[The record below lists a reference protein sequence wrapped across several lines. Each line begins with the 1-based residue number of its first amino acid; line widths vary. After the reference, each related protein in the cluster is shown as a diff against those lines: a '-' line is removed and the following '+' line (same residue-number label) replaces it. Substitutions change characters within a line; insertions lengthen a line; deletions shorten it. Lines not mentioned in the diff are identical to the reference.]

1 MPAKKPQ
8 DHKKKSEPFVWE
20 SPDGES
26 VTLTPFNKLPFGLF
40 RKSRNVT
47 DEERTYMLIEAA
59 TDEAGLAVVDKQPMD
74 EVDGLFEAWAQAS
87 GVELP
92 ES

>member
-1 MPAKKPQ
+1 MPKQPE
-8 DHKKKSEPFVWE
+8 DHKSKADDAFVWTA
-20 SPDGES
+20 PDGRQ
-26 VTLTPFNKLPFGLF
+26 VTLKQFRKLPFGLF
-40 RKSRNVT
+40 RKSRDKS

-59 TDEAGLAVVDKQPMD
+59 TDEAGLAVVDELAMD
-74 EVDGLFEAWAQAS
+74 QVDGLFEDWAKSS

>member
-1 MPAKKPQ
+1 MPKQPE
-8 DHKKKSEPFVWE
+8 DHKAKIEPFVWTA
-20 SPDGES
+20 PDGRE

-40 RKSRNVT
+40 RKSRNAS
-47 DEERTYMLIEAA
+47 DEERTYMLLEAA
-59 TDEAGLAVVDKQPMD
+59 TDDAGLAVIDALPMD
-74 EVDGLFEAWAQAS
+74 EVDEVFNGWAKSS